1 MPNNEEPCQK
11 SHKAT
16 MCHAPVKA
24 WPGQP
29 YPAYKDSGVK
39 WLGQVPEHWEV
50 RRLGTF
56 GQLLKGNGGTKADET
71 AEGVP
76 CVRYGD
82 LYTKHQ
88 FHITES
94 KSCIAPHRAMAYT
107 PINYGDVLFAGSGET
122 LEEIGKSAVNL
133 IRESAVCGGDVIIF
147 RPTLELD
154 AEFIGWSMDCQQA
167 GSQKSQM
174 GRGITV
180 MHIYSND
187 LKYLA
192 VALPSLPEQHAIT
205 RFLHHATQRIQHHIR
220 AKERLIELLE
230 EQKQVIIHQVVT
242 GQINVQTGQP
252 YPAYKNSGVEWLE
265 KVPEHWEVQR
275 LKYIVSFTGGGTPSK
290 ANGSF
295 WSGPIPWVS
304 PKDMTSARIDDT
316 TDHISKEAVAASA
329 ASIVAPGAVL
339 LVVRSGILSRTIPV
353 AINTVPMALNQDMKA
368 LRPRSGI
375 IESEYLHGLI
385 EGNQAFLL
393 REWTKQGAT
402 VESIEHRLLA
412 NSLIP
417 IPSLPEQQAI
427 AHFLTHANHRISKHR
442 AAVKREIDLLH
453 EYRTRLIS
461 DVVTGKLDVREAAA
475 HLPESNLPTVAANC
489 QDGTELADRS
499 RSPHP

>member
-1 MPNNEEPCQK
+1 MPNNEKPYQGD
-11 SHKAT
+11 HKAP
-16 MCHAPVKA
+16 MQQISAKA
-24 WPGQP
+24 WTGQP
-29 YPAYKDSGVK
+29 YPAYKDSGVE
-39 WLGQVPEHWEV
+39 WLGQVPKHWEV

-56 GQLLKGNGGTKADET
+56 GQFLKGNGGTKADET

-133 IRESAVCGGDVIIF
+133 IRELAVCGGDVIIF

-167 GSQKSQM
+167 VSQKAQM

-192 VALPSLPEQHAIT
+192 VALPPLPEQHAIAH
-205 RFLHHATQRIQHHIR
+205 FLDHATQRIQHHIH
-220 AKERLIELLE
+220 AKQKLIKLLE
-230 EQKQVIIHQVVT
+230 EQKQVIIHQEAVT

-252 YPAYKNSGVEWLE
+252 YPVYKDSGIEWLGE
-265 KVPEHWEVQR
+265 VPEHWEMRRARYIFREVDRRSRDGVGQHLSMSQR
-275 LKYIVSFTGGGTPSK
+275 LGLVPSHLVENRTLVSESYAGGKLCDVGDLVLNRLKAHLGVFACAHHEGIVSPDYTVLRLKKTGIMEYFEQTLRSSGYRTELRIRAKGIVE
-290 ANGSF
+290 GF
-295 WSGPIPWVS
+295 WRLYTDDFNEIRIPV
-304 PKDMTSARIDDT
+304 PPDLEQARIAAWIRSVADYT
-316 TDHISKEAVAASA
+316 HRLAASYN
-329 ASIVAPGAVL
+329 
-339 LVVRSGILSRTIPV
+339 R
-353 AINTVPMALNQDMKA
+353 
-368 LRPRSGI
+368 
-375 IESEYLHGLI
+375 H
-385 EGNQAFLL
+385 
-393 REWTKQGAT
+393 
-402 VESIEHRLLA
+402 
-412 NSLIP
+412 
-417 IPSLPEQQAI
+417 
-427 AHFLTHANHRISKHR
+427 
-442 AAVKREIDLLH
+442 IDLLH

-489 QDGTELADRS
+489 QDGTELADRG

>member
-242 GQINVQTGQP
+242 GQIDVRTGQP
-252 YPAYKNSGVEWLE
+252 YPAYRDSGVAG

-275 LKYIVSFTGGGTPSK
+275 LGQFGRFFKGSGGTKLDATDEGFPCIRY
-290 ANGSF
+290 GDIYTSF
-295 WSGPIPWVS
+295 KYRIEQGCGFIGKEQAVNYTPIRIG
-304 PKDMTSARIDDT
+304 DMLF
-316 TDHISKEAVAASA
+316 AASGETIDEIGKSVVNLIKSSA
-329 ASIVAPGAVL
+329 AYCGGDVIVFRPEVEINAEFAGYALDSPAAQHQKSTMGRGFTVMHIYISDL
-339 LVVRSGILSRTIPV
+339 KYL
-353 AINTVPMALNQDMKA
+353 AI
-368 LRPRSGI
+368 
-375 IESEYLHGLI
+375 GL
-385 EGNQAFLL
+385 
-393 REWTKQGAT
+393 
-402 VESIEHRLLA
+402 
-412 NSLIP
+412 P
-417 IPSLPEQQAI
+417 PLPEQTAI
-427 AHFLTHANHRISKHR
+427 AHFLTHTTQRISKHR

-475 HLPESNLPTVAANC
+475 RLPEGDSSTVAANC
-489 QDGTELADRS
+489 QDGTELADRG